1 MTPPDDLEQLPP
13 PTSPVV
19 MSFVALT
26 VSFVAVSIAFAALA
40 LVIAAGIK

>member
-1 MTPPDDLEQLPP
+1 MTSPDDPEQFPP
-13 PTSPVV
+13 PTPPVIMAV
-19 MSFVALT
+19 VALT